1 MVLDIKFN
9 TSLSKPKSANT
20 TISLLLAA
28 IERRFETLVVAM
40 SEERRLY
47 SQASQNHLSNLL
59 ASVSALV
66 LPDTKYLTIN
76 PPFSK

>member
-20 TISLLLAA
+20 IVSLLFAA
-28 IERRFETLVVAM
+28 IERRFKTLVVAV
-40 SEERRLY
+40 SEERRRY

-59 ASVSALV
+59 ATVSGLE
-66 LPDTKYLTIN
+66 LLDTK
-76 PPFSK
+76 

>member
-9 TSLSKPKSANT
+9 TSLSKPKSASLT
-20 TISLLLAA
+20 VSLLLAA

-40 SEERRLY
+40 NSGRRLY

-59 ASVSALV
+59 ATVSGLV
-66 LPDTKYLTIN
+66 LPDTK
-76 PPFSK
+76 

>member
-47 SQASQNHLSNLL
+47 SQASQNHLSNLPGT
-59 ASVSALV
+59 VSGLV
-66 LPDTKYLTIN
+66 RADTK
-76 PPFSK
+76 

>member
-1 MVLDIKFN
+1 MVLDINFN
-9 TSLSKPKSANT
+9 TSLSKPTSASLT
-20 TISLLLAA
+20 VSLLLAA

-59 ASVSALV
+59 ATVSGLV
-66 LPDTKYLTIN
+66 LPDTK
-76 PPFSK
+76 

>member
-1 MVLDIKFN
+1 MVLDINFN
-9 TSLSKPKSANT
+9 TSLSKPTSASLT
-20 TISLLLAA
+20 VSLLLAA

-59 ASVSALV
+59 TTVSGLV
-66 LPDTKYLTIN
+66 PPDTK
-76 PPFSK
+76 